1 MLVRNRSS
9 DAFRQYWR
17 FSLLVRTFG
26 YLFNA
31 TFIDVRPYLP
41 MVSEEFDKY
50 LAVSQ
55 RTKKRYILRRVEK
68 LKHTHCGLEQSNCGL
83 TNNEA
88 LTMLRGWP
96 SGMPSRL

>member
-41 MVSEEFDKY
+41 MVSEEFDK
-50 LAVSQ
+50 VS
-55 RTKKRYILRRVEK
+55 
-68 LKHTHCGLEQSNCGL
+68 
-83 TNNEA
+83 
-88 LTMLRGWP
+88 RGEP
-96 SGMPSRL
+96 TD